1 MSAASGLE
9 HLKPFLPG
17 LESALEDS
25 EVSEI
30 MINGPGNVWVERAG
44 RLAAHAAPDL
54 DEAALLRAAIHIA
67 RPLGLD
73 PASSPIVDARLDDGS
88 RVAICVPPASPQVAI
103 TVRRF
108 GKRAFSADDLVKQ
121 GALPENVRAE
131 AERVLRS
138 RRNILVSGGT
148 GSGKTTLLNALIEL
162 LPDDERIVAIEDT
175 LELRIERSNC
185 VRFEARGLQEGAV
198 TIRDLVRHAL
208 RHRPDHIVVG
218 EVRGGEAADLLQ
230 ALNTGHGGSLT
241 TVHANNAESAL
252 SRIASCAM
260 QGGGELPVGGHLPG
274 RSGRHRHGDSHD
286 APRGAAIRRRSGFR
300 QRLRSEK
307 QPMGHSKNRGR
318 RRLTLPLPLRAKMI
332 GLAMFVGGFMGLI
345 TSAQLDPISA
355 RVERVIDGDT
365 IHVRFEGKRYTV
377 RLIGVDTPETKHPTK
392 AVQYFGREASA
403 FTKAALE
410 GKTVMLQKDRTGD
423 TVDRYGRW
431 LRYVLLDGDNFNA
444 RLIRDGYAHAYRAQG
459 SVAMDRAALVA
470 LSGRGVGCPGDRRRV
485 LADSPCVSRR
495 AGVPRQ

>member
-44 RLAAHAAPDL
+44 RLTAHAAPDL
-54 DEAALLRAAIHIA
+54 DEAALERAAIHIA

-260 QGGGELPVGGHLPG
+260 QGGGELPWEVTCRGVVDGIAMVIHMT
-274 RSGRHRHGDSHD
+274 RH
-286 APRGAAIRRRSGFR
+286 
-300 QRLRSEK
+300 E
-307 QPMGHSKNRGR
+307 GR
-318 RRLTLPLPLRAKMI
+318 RFAEEAVFVKGYEARNNQWDIQQSSSKALDPAPVTQGQDDR
-332 GLAMFVGGFMGLI
+332 LAMFIGGFMGLI

-355 RVERVIDGDT
+355 HVERVIDGDT
-365 IHVRFEGKRYTV
+365 IQVRVEGKRYTV

-392 AVQYFGREASA
+392 PVQYFGREASA
-403 FTKAALE
+403 FTKAALA
-410 GKTVMLQKDRTGD
+410 GKTVLLQKDRTGD

-431 LRYVLLDGDNFNA
+431 LRYVLLGGDNF
-444 RLIRDGYAHAYRAQG
+444 D
-459 SVAMDRAALVA
+459 
-470 LSGRGVGCPGDRRRV
+470 
-485 LADSPCVSRR
+485 
-495 AGVPRQ
+495 AG